1 MNDDDEFLDQFEPDP
16 RPDTGEQL
24 AFGEVMYPWR
34 TPYPYDGPQAPAPRR
49 AELLGDLE
57 EAWWAD
63 VTAWTEWAIATFR
76 LSRWFPSCWLRHPA
90 LVEEAQAL
98 WLLWCEA
105 WMPGTEPA
113 APAQFLHNL
122 SLALQPDRD
131 ALADPVPPRL
141 PQRTDPG
148 TRNRPGPSTDPRLVV
163 TRGVRPDRHR
173 LVKHDPSSDLT

>member
-1 MNDDDEFLDQFEPDP
+1 
-16 RPDTGEQL
+16 
-24 AFGEVMYPWR
+24 MYPWR

-57 EAWWAD
+57 DAWWAD

-113 APAQFLHNL
+113 
-122 SLALQPDRD
+122 RTRT
-131 ALADPVPPRL
+131 VPPQ
-141 PQRTDPG
+141 PQPRPATGSRRSGRSRAAP
-148 TRNRPGPSTDPRLVV
+148 TPTANRPRSAKPSGSV
-163 TRGVRPDRHR
+163 H
-173 LVKHDPSSDLT
+173 